1 MKILLKTIIPFILYN
16 TISEIKGDPITLSPD
31 SIIYFE
37 HDKQYQHG
45 ISIKNILLAD

>member
-1 MKILLKTIIPFILYN
+1 MKIYKIFQKTIILLYTLN
-16 TISEIKGDPITLSPD
+16 QIKGDQINPD

-37 HDKQYQHG
+37 NDKNMQNG